1 MTDRTSLLNEI
12 NAVSFALSDLTLY
25 LDTHPD
31 CSEGL
36 ALFREL
42 APNRKQLLADYARI
56 SSPLTIDCATDVL
69 PENDH
74 FSWLDGPMPWEGG
87 IL

>member
-1 MTDRTSLLNEI
+1 MTDPTSLLNEI

-31 CSEGL
+31 CSQGL
-36 ALFREL
+36 ALFQEL
-42 APNRKQLLADYARI
+42 APRRKQLLEEYARS
-56 SSPLTIDCATDVL
+56 SSPLTIDCAAGL
-69 PENDH
+69 PETDH

-87 IL
+87 MF